1 MDVRFPLFAFEKDDD
16 SMFLIEKPDRLLYHF
31 EWIDIENEEF
41 IFWDSTGA
49 GVCVTVKDGA
59 IDQIYPCEQSKSLS
73 DALKR
78 MRILGGLRSLFRVL
92 PSKFGRTS
100 NRNFQE
106 KRACGLGY
114 SPHET
119 SAPE

>member
-49 GVCVTVKDGA
+49 GVCVTVKDRA
-59 IDQIYPCEQSKSLS
+59 IDQIRHCEQSKSLS
-73 DALKR
+73 DAFEAYAQSHGLQISLQGSPVEVWT
-78 MRILGGLRSLFRVL
+78 RIQSQLPKKKSLWTRLFSR
-92 PSKFGRTS
+92 
-100 NRNFQE
+100 
-106 KRACGLGY
+106 
-114 SPHET
+114 
-119 SAPE
+119 